1 MEEHMIRSV
10 FQYKAVRR
18 FGTALLTASTAVAA
32 LTAGLW
38 LSEALAAKAHPD
50 RKVGLGRVMTSKAGS
65 QIFGFDINQ
74 NGDDGILATGSS
86 VEIFDQDQGKVK
98 KSLGHFVNADSDYV
112 AYGIAAGD
120 VALIAHEVV
129 PDGELFPKR
138 TYMVLNPVSGEK
150 FTGKWTPP
158 EKQIILEQMAEEQ
171 SAPFSLLFALTS
183 LKQQEQPILLV
194 SDIASN
200 TFTKVIHLD
209 PDLFGPADGPV
220 LGQYTAGN
228 QAVFALSPDG
238 GAVGGIAPINVMFD
252 LSTGE
257 MTQMQGY
264 NNGPFHAGSV
274 NGLAVDP
281 NTGIA
286 ATTTELNAEVE
297 FYDINT
303 RSRITAVQLPG
314 TGPADQSCSGS
325 NIAVDPVHKLFLVTE
340 YLYCEGG
347 QGSAIVVYNERGEFI
362 ETIPGFKFA
371 IGEPAPVINPS
382 KRMGW
387 TFGGPSGFNQLQQ
400 FFY

>member
-1 MEEHMIRSV
+1 MAGSG
-10 FQYKAVRR
+10 FQYRGARR
-18 FGTALLTASTAVAA
+18 LTAASLAASTAVAVLA
-32 LTAGLW
+32 GGLW
-38 LSEALAAKAHPD
+38 LSDALAAKAHPD
-50 RKVGLGRVMTSKAGS
+50 RKVGLGRLLTSKAHS

-86 VEIFDQDQGKVK
+86 VEIFDQDQGKIK
-98 KSLGHFVNADSDYV
+98 KSLGHFVNSDSDYV

-120 VALIAHEVV
+120 VALIVHEVV
-129 PDGELFPKR
+129 PDGELYPKR
-138 TYMVLNPVSGEK
+138 HYMVLNPVSGKK
-150 FTGKWTPP
+150 FNGTWTPP
-158 EKQIILEQMAEEQ
+158 KNQMILQQMAEEQ
-171 SAPFSLLFALTS
+171 SAPFSTLFALTS
-183 LKQQEQPILLV
+183 LKQQEEPILLV
-194 SDIASN
+194 SNIASN
-200 TFTKVIHLD
+200 TFSKIIHLD
-209 PDLFGPADGPV
+209 PDLFGPANGAI
-220 LGQYTAGN
+220 LGQYTAAN

-238 GAVGGIAPINVMFD
+238 GAVGGVAPINVMFD

-257 MTQMQGY
+257 MTEMQGY

-274 NGLAVDP
+274 NGMAVDP

-286 ATTTELNAEVE
+286 ATTTELNAQVE
-297 FYDINT
+297 FYDLND

-325 NIAVDPVHKLFLVTE
+325 AIAVDPVHKLFLVTE

-347 QGSAIVVYNERGEFI
+347 QGSAIVVYNERGNFI

-387 TFGGPSGFNQLQQ
+387 TFGGPNGFSQLQQ

>member
-1 MEEHMIRSV
+1 MAV
-10 FQYKAVRR
+10 FQHKVARR
-18 FGTALLTASTAVAA
+18 LGTALLASTIAA
-32 LTAGLW
+32 TLAGGLW
-38 LSEALAAKAHPD
+38 FSEALAAKAHPD
-50 RKVGLGRVMTSKAGS
+50 RKVGLGRVLTTKDGG

-74 NGDDGILATGSS
+74 NGDDGILATASS
-86 VEIFDQDQGKVK
+86 VEVFDQDQGKIK

-129 PDGELFPKR
+129 PDGQLYPKR
-138 TYMVLNPVSGEK
+138 HYMVLNPVSGEK
-150 FTGKWTPP
+150 FNGTWTPP
-158 EKQIILEQMAEEQ
+158 KNQIILEQMAEEQ
-171 SAPFSLLFALTS
+171 SAPFSNLFALS
-183 LKQQEQPILLV
+183 KLNQQEQPLILV
-194 SDIASN
+194 SDIAAN
-200 TFTKVIHLD
+200 TFTKIIHLD
-209 PDLFGPADGPV
+209 PGLFGPADGAV

-264 NNGPFHAGSV
+264 NNGPFHAGYV
-274 NGLAVDP
+274 NGMAVDP

-297 FYDINT
+297 FYDLND

-314 TGPADQSCSGS
+314 TGPADQSCSGA

-347 QGSAIVVYNERGEFI
+347 QGSAIIVYNERGEFI

-371 IGEPAPVINPS
+371 IGEPAPVINRS
-382 KRMGW
+382 KRMRW
-387 TFGGPSGFNQLQQ
+387 TFGGPNGFSQLLQ
-400 FFY
+400 FCYELEAP

>member
-1 MEEHMIRSV
+1 MTGSG
-10 FQYKAVRR
+10 FQYKAARR
-18 FGTALLTASTAVAA
+18 FGMGLLAASTAVAA

-38 LSEALAAKAHPD
+38 LSDALAAKAHPD
-50 RKVGLGRVMTSKAGS
+50 RKVGLGRVLTTKDGG

-74 NGDDGILATGSS
+74 QGDDGILATASS
-86 VEIFDQDQGKVK
+86 VEIFDQVQGKVK
-98 KSLGHFVNADSDYV
+98 KSLGHFVNSDSDYV

-129 PDGELFPKR
+129 PDGQLSPKR
-138 TYMVLNPVSGEK
+138 HSLVLNPVSGKK
-150 FTGKWTPP
+150 FTGMWTPP
-158 EKQIILEQMAEEQ
+158 KQQIILQQMAEEQ
-171 SAPFSLLFALTS
+171 SAPFSLVFALTS

-194 SDIASN
+194 SDIAAN
-200 TFTKVIHLD
+200 TFTKILHLD

-220 LGQYTAGN
+220 LAQYTAGN

-274 NGLAVDP
+274 NGMAVDP

-297 FYDINT
+297 FYDLTT

-314 TGPADQSCSGS
+314 TGPADQSCSGA

-340 YLYCEGG
+340 YLYCGGG
-347 QGSAIVVYNERGEFI
+347 QGSAIVVYNERGKMI
-362 ETIPGFKFA
+362 ETITGFKFA
-371 IGEPAPVINPS
+371 IGEPAPAINPS

-387 TFGGPSGFNQLQQ
+387 TFGGPNGFSQLQQ